1 MYIKIIKLKEKNSIY
16 GETKMFSKMFSKLF
30 TKLCQKN
37 IIKIELLKN
46 YILIL
51 MLYKI

>member
-1 MYIKIIKLKEKNSIY
+1 MLLVTSHYVIDQLLEKNSIY
-16 GETKMFSKMFSKLF
+16 GETKMFSKLL

-46 YILIL
+46 YMMIF
-51 MLYKI
+51 